1 MRANEIE
8 SEGDLVVGG
17 YAIGADSERAS
28 VDLNKVL
35 NEKKNLMNTRPPP
48 TSPSRFCCSELK

>member
-17 YAIGADSERAS
+17 YAIGADAERAS

-35 NEKKNLMNTRPPP
+35 NEKKNLMNTRPPRLLP
-48 TSPSRFCCSELK
+48 LAFALVN